1 MSLGHTIVR
10 TPRGAGT
17 WSVQGVTSELNLS
30 ERAVVELGGQIGP
43 TGQVGAPGQELVLT
57 LRPRAGVDVAQLRR
71 DLLPFCRPET
81 NTFTLL
87 YVGAV
92 RALELACAYRGGL
105 ESLALRLVA
114 PELRWLGGGT
124 QSFAL
129 PASTVILGSA
139 ATAPTLRLSGA
150 GAVARIRSTFN
161 HGYLVRDLLLNLT
174 LAPGEIVAIDTAAL
188 TITSSTRGALL
199 GALQAGSQ
207 LASFRLL
214 PDGLNQLEL
223 TGDAGVNCQCQ
234 YSPAWWSWEDAD
246 A

>member
-43 TGQVGAPGQELVLT
+43 DARELVLT

-105 ESLALRLVA
+105 ESLSLRLRA

-223 TGDAGVNCQCQ
+223 TADAGVSCQCQ